1 VNEAQ
6 EQVRIEAELA
16 SLRASAQ
23 AGQDAAQLALGS
35 RLLIGRQAPLAP
47 QEGLALI
54 QAAAGSGNAEAVT
67 LMATLTAAGAF
78 VPQSWDGALDLL
90 AQGAALGSALAR
102 GQVELLAG
110 AGPGGDGPEPWAHV
124 QAAVDLAPW
133 LAPPTRRGLCEA
145 PRIRACEGFIP
156 PAVCDWLIGRAR
168 GRLQPAMM
176 TESYGAKPR
185 LVATR
190 TNSDFIFDIL
200 NADVVV
206 VLLRARIEALTR
218 MPVAGME
225 PPQIMHYDSGQEL
238 RPHFDFLQRNSDGT
252 GYQGDRI
259 ATFLIYLNEDYE
271 GGETDFPRVPL
282 RHKGAK
288 GDAFYFANVD
298 AAGAQ
303 DPLTLHAGL
312 PPTRGEKWLFSQ
324 WIHDRP
330 FSA

>member
-1 VNEAQ
+1 
-6 EQVRIEAELA
+6 
-16 SLRASAQ
+16 
-23 AGQDAAQLALGS
+23 
-35 RLLIGRQAPLAP
+35 
-47 QEGLALI
+47 
-54 QAAAGSGNAEAVT
+54 
-67 LMATLTAAGAF
+67 M
-78 VPQSWDGALDLL
+78 
-90 AQGAALGSALAR
+90 GSAAAR
-102 GQVELLAG
+102 GQLRLLAG
-110 AGPGGDGPEPWAHV
+110 EAADSEGLEHWAQV
-124 QAAVDLAPW
+124 RAAVDLAPW
-133 LAPPTRRGLCEA
+133 LSPPPRLGLCEA
-145 PRIRACEGFIP
+145 PRIRASKGFIA
-156 PAVCDWLIGRAR
+156 PAICDWLIERAR

-176 TESYGAKPR
+176 TEGYGARPR

-200 NADVVV
+200 NADVIV
-206 VLLRARIEALTR
+206 VLLRARIEALTK
-218 MPVAGME
+218 MPVIAME

-238 RPHFDFLQRNSDGT
+238 RPHFDFLQRDPGGA

-271 GGETDFPRVPL
+271 GGETDFPRVGF

-288 GDAFYFANVD
+288 GDAFYFANID

-312 PPTRGEKWLFSQ
+312 PPTQGEKWLFSQ